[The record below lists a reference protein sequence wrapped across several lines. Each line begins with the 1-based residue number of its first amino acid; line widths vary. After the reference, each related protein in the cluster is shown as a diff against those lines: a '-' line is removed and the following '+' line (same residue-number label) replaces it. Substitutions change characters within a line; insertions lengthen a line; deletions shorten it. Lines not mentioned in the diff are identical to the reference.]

1 MIAYGYT
8 ATNLK
13 IYQGIGYNGL
23 ISEQTPHTYKYE
35 MGYWS
40 DPSIQ
45 LLTANDTSSETSMLR
60 IRETDKAPS
69 KDHILLDVPAYL
81 WMPAADLHDQSILLD
96 YFGDGHVLL
105 LCPSG
110 HTCLRQRLDSTLV
123 LHVDK
128 GKPKITKMSDTLQR
142 DLALSIHDLDVR
154 DIHTEVSGPAL
165 KITGEEPDTLP
176 SASTSLPSLA
186 QARKAPAKK
195 PRKPKK
201 AST

>member
-8 ATNLK
+8 ATTLK

-40 DPSIQ
+40 DPTIQ
-45 LLTANDTSSETSMLR
+45 TLTDNDPSAETSMLR
-60 IRETDKAPS
+60 IRETDKVS
-69 KDHILLDVPAYL
+69 TKDFILLDIPAYL
-81 WMPAADLHDQSILLD
+81 WIPAADLHDQSVLLD
-96 YFGDGHVLL
+96 YFGDGHILL

-110 HTCLRQRLDSTLV
+110 HTCLRQRLDNTLV

-128 GKPKITKMSDTLQR
+128 GKPKITKMSDTMQK
-142 DLALSIHDLDVR
+142 DLALSISNLDVLEV
-154 DIHTEVSGPAL
+154 HTEVSGPAL
-165 KITGEEPDTLP
+165 TIAGEEPDTLP
-176 SASTSLPSLA
+176 STSTSLPSPA
-186 QARKAPAKK
+186 QAHKAQAKK